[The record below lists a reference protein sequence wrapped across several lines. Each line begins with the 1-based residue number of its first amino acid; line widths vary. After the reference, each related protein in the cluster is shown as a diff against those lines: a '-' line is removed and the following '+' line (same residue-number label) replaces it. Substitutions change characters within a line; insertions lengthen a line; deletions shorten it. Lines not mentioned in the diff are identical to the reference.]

1 MENSAAQVKVKR
13 PIQLKFTLPLLA
25 VLAVLVLFLFF
36 RFGGK
41 DAGPSITGDLL
52 GQKLQAVQDLV
63 SVEYHYTNMGKFED
77 QTDFYGWKVP
87 FTTKRFIVSY
97 DGVILAGVDLEEAR
111 VEVDQQAKRITVT
124 LPPSRILSHQ
134 IPEDSIQ
141 VFDET
146 RNIFNPITIGDY
158 TGFTKEQKGAVEEKA
173 LQNGL
178 LTAADEKA
186 AQAVEDLLG
195 LMAEGYSIE
204 VKNEK

>member
-1 MENSAAQVKVKR
+1 MMGNTETKVKR
-13 PIQLKFTLPLLA
+13 PIQLKFTLPLLG
-25 VLAVLVLFLFF
+25 VLAALVLLLFF

-41 DAGPSITGDLL
+41 DAGPAVTSDLL
-52 GQKLQAVQDLV
+52 GQQLQAVQDLV

-97 DGVILAGVDLEEAR
+97 DGVILAGVDLTKAR
-111 VEVDQQAKRITVT
+111 VEVDQQARRITVA
-124 LPPSRILSHQ
+124 LPPSQILSHQ
-134 IPEDSIQ
+134 IPEDSLQ

-146 RNIFNPITIGDY
+146 RNIFNPITIEDY
-158 TGFTKEQKGAVEEKA
+158 TGFTREQKGVVEEKA

-186 AQAVEDLLG
+186 AQAVEELLG

-204 VKNEK
+204 VKREE